1 MYLRKNEEGN
11 FQYSANTETATKIK
25 NVVLHTI
32 DSVG

>member
-25 NVVLHTI
+25 KCRPTYY
-32 DSVG
+32 